1 MEKKRIALLLAQAD
15 EPYQQGI
22 IRGVKSRAKEAGYS
36 VCIYSMHVKYQ
47 NNKEREKGEA
57 NIYRLIDYDAFD
69 AVIILS
75 DTIQTPGV
83 EKRLEED
90 IHEHFKGAVIAVDT
104 DSRYFQS
111 FWTDGYPAVYA
122 TVSHF
127 IEEHNYK
134 DIAYLTGRE
143 NHAHSRR
150 RLQAYKDAMAAH
162 DLPVRDDRIFF
173 GDFWYTSGTSCAE
186 KLLRDREN
194 MPEAVI
200 CANDCMAIGF
210 AEEMTRRGIR
220 IPDNIALAG
229 YGTTEEG
236 QTSPEALTSTEIPAE
251 YYGRYAVEC
260 ILARIAGE
268 EMPELS
274 FEAKLFLGESCGCHG
289 RAEAE
294 SVRRST
300 WATRE
305 SNEGI
310 DSIHNYMEENMLLAS
325 TLEEFFRTV
334 FESVYYI
341 PYIRKLDI
349 CLDSGCLSPRFLLND
364 SFLSEGYPKKML
376 RVLTY
381 DEKNSET
388 SSVSIEDVRDAGDL
402 QAEEIQDAD
411 PDCYFLPLFF
421 EDKTFGYACLGFEED
436 GCFTGAA
443 RRWLMAVSRGLES
456 LRRKYIY
463 SLLMKRDK
471 AKYPLHTEPAAG
483 LDRNKSSYEDVQA
496 MAEVEKILDGNLL
509 TYHFQPIV
517 RAGDGE
523 IYSYE
528 ALMRSASAWKLSPL
542 DIIRYAD
549 MLGRISDVEKAT
561 FTNVLNIVTEK
572 RALFEGKKV
581 FINSIPGVRMEYSDF
596 VRIEELLRR
605 HSDIAV
611 VELTEQAELSDE
623 ELENV
628 KQQYRRMGIGLA
640 VDDYGTGYSNVS
652 NLLRYM
658 PDYVKIDRSLLSDI
672 QDNVQKQHFVRE
684 VIDFC
689 HANHIQALAEGVET
703 SEELKTVIRL
713 GADLI
718 QGYYTGMPS
727 EEICT
732 SIAGNVKMEIIRFH
746 QEKEDGSSE
755 NVYVAGQTSRISLNS
770 LIKEN
775 KTTIQIGAPDATF
788 RDMTITGTPNADTQ
802 IHIELM
808 EGYDGRVT
816 LENVCLSNIK
826 KRPCIHLA
834 DNVRLTLRLEGE
846 NRLKGGGIK
855 VPESS
860 VLIVEGDGNL
870 KIAVSGSE
878 NYAIGN
884 TVDKGHGRL
893 EFYQDGEIRIDSTG
907 QKTIGIG
914 SGLGGITHIN
924 KGKYEIYMNG
934 DEGVGIGSFRGSQPL
949 HIHDCDMYMNNTFY
963 KGVFIGNIEENTE
976 VKVWRSLLRC
986 EGSGKRFSVLGTVE
1000 GGMAKVNLHD
1010 LFTVIN
1016 VRGDYST
1023 GVGSLEGSTRFDM
1036 SVAALHI
1043 TSIGREARCYGGYS
1057 PDTRVRLENMDVVI
1071 DLTSDS
1077 GKLMTA
1083 PQENIEER
1091 FVRPKIT
1098 INGEQRI
1105 QKKGGYA
1112 K

>member
-22 IRGVKSRAKEAGYS
+22 IKGVKNRAKEAGYI
-36 VCIYSMHVKYQ
+36 VCIYSMYVKYQ

-69 AVIILS
+69 AIIILS
-75 DTIQTPGV
+75 DIIQTPGV
-83 EKRLEED
+83 EKRLEEE
-90 IHEHFKGAVIAVDT
+90 IHARFKGAVITVDT
-104 DSRYFQS
+104 DSKYFSS

-127 IEEHNYK
+127 IEKHHYK
-134 DIAYLTGRE
+134 DIAYLTGRKK
-143 NHAHSRR
+143 HVHSQR
-150 RLQAYKDAMAAH
+150 RLRAYKDAMAAH
-162 DLPVRDDRIFF
+162 GLPVRDDRVFF

-186 KLLRDREN
+186 KLLRDREH

-200 CANDCMAIGF
+200 CANDPMAIGL
-210 AEEMTRRGIR
+210 AEEMERQGLR
-220 IPDNIALAG
+220 IPEDLAIAG

-236 QTSPEALTSTEIPAE
+236 QTSPKALTSTEIPAE
-251 YYGRYAVEC
+251 YYGKYAVEC
-260 ILARIAGE
+260 VLAQLAGE

-274 FEAKLFLGESCGCHG
+274 FEAKLFIGESCGCDG
-289 RAEAE
+289 RAEVVG
-294 SVRRST
+294 VRRST
-300 WATRE
+300 WTTRD
-305 SNEGI
+305 SKEGI

-334 FESVYYI
+334 FESIYYI
-341 PYIRKLDI
+341 SGIKKLDI

-376 RVLTY
+376 LVLTY
-381 DEKNSET
+381 DEMNSEN
-388 SSVSIEDVRDAGDL
+388 SRVGMEDVRKTGEF
-402 QAEEIQDAD
+402 QKKEIENCDSN
-411 PDCYFLPLFF
+411 CYFLPIFF
-421 EDKTFGYACLGFEED
+421 EDKTFGYACLSFDED
-436 GCFTGAA
+436 GFFTGVA

-456 LRRKYIY
+456 LRRKYVY
-463 SLLMKRDK
+463 SLLMKQDK
-471 AKYPLHTEPAAG
+471 VKYPLHTGQTAG
-483 LDRNKSSYEDVQA
+483 IDKEKVSYEDVQA
-496 MAEVEKILDGNLL
+496 MDEVGKILDWNLL
-509 TYHFQPIV
+509 LYHFQPIV
-517 RAGDGE
+517 RASDGE

-572 RALFEGKKV
+572 KDIFEGKKV
-581 FINSIPGVRMEYSDF
+581 FINSIPGVKLEYSDF
-596 VRIEELLRR
+596 VRIEELLRG
-605 HSDIAV
+605 HADVAV

-623 ELENV
+623 EIENV
-628 KQQYRRMGIGLA
+628 KQQYRRLGIGLA

-658 PDYVKIDRSLLSDI
+658 PDYVKIDRSLLSGI
-672 QDNVQKQHFVRE
+672 QNSVQKQHFVRE

-689 HANHIQALAEGVET
+689 HANNIQALAEGVET
-703 SEELKTVIRL
+703 GEELKTVIRL

-718 QGYYTGMPS
+718 QGYYTGRPS

-732 SIAGNVKMEIIRFH
+732 SISSNVKMEIIRFH
-746 QEKEDGSSE
+746 QEKEDGS
-755 NVYVAGQTSRISLNS
+755 NDNIYVAGQTNRISLNS

-775 KTTIQIGAPDATF
+775 KTTIQIGAPDVTF

-802 IHIELM
+802 IHIEVM

-846 NRLKGGGIK
+846 NRLNGGGIK

-860 VLIVEGDGNL
+860 ALIVEGDGNL
-870 KIAVSGSE
+870 KIKVSGSE

-884 TVDKGHGRL
+884 AVDKGHGRL

-914 SGLGGITHIN
+914 SGFGGITRIN

-934 DEGVGIGSFRGSQPL
+934 DEGVGIGSFYGNQLL
-949 HIHDCDMYMNNTFY
+949 HIHDCDLYLSSTFY
-963 KGVFIGNIEENTE
+963 KGVFIGNIEESTE
-976 VKVWRSLLRC
+976 VKIWRSLLRC

-1000 GGMAKVNLHD
+1000 GKMANVELHD
-1010 LFTVIN
+1010 LFTEIN
-1016 VRGDYST
+1016 IRGDYST

-1036 SVAALHI
+1036 AVAALHI
-1043 TSIGREARCYGGYS
+1043 TNIGREALCYGGYN
-1057 PDTRVRLENMDVVI
+1057 PDTRVKFDNMDVVI
-1071 DLTSDS
+1071 NLTSDA
-1077 GKLMTA
+1077 GKLMIA
-1083 PQENIEER
+1083 PPENMEETL
-1091 FVRPKIT
+1091 VRPKIT
-1098 INGEQRI
+1098 INGEQ
-1105 QKKGGYA
+1105 K
-1112 K
+1112 